1 MDKKLSMFTVITLCL
16 ACLSAIIG
24 LFYEGTTIIQR
35 VTSVHDVEVDLYGK
49 GAYAYMSVLRA
60 STYIA
65 TDIIIL
71 IIVVFVTL
79 MLLIDKKDHTMKRY
93 ILTSSF
99 MFILYYSISLSFGS
113 PLYHFFL
120 IYIALFFMSSITFFQ
135 HIKRILQQDIHANI
149 LRIKFKKTS
158 YFLLI
163 AACSSLIWLSM
174 LIPAMIHDDYSLV
187 VDINTTEPTF
197 VLDIGYI
204 FPLFLFTGLA
214 LLQGKKIGY
223 QLTPV
228 LLIFYVLVGLLVI
241 SQTIVQNQLGVEMTI
256 QELIILVISFATLGL
271 ISGLVNYRFLK
282 NTYSNKELL
291 I

>member
-60 STYIA
+60 GTYIA

-79 MLLIDKKDHTMKRY
+79 MLLIDKKNHTMKRY

-174 LIPAMIHDDYSLV
+174 LIPAMIHHDYSHV

-256 QELIILVISFATLGL
+256 QELIVLVISFATLGL